1 MPPTSWNPWSFFLM
15 LDYFSRIYFV
25 GVLFVAIWSY
35 VLILQ
40 IMVGARSL
48 RVRSDNFDD
57 SAYSK
62 LERMNR
68 NLHSIFS
75 LCVTFTSGCCVNQI
89 FGVWFVY
96 MARFTDANPFFAF
109 RQAWIVMQILLCVL
123 VSLDASRRYASAT
136 LERHRPER

>member
-1 MPPTSWNPWSFFLM
+1 MHTTSWNPWSFFLT

-25 GVLFVAIWSY
+25 GVLLVAIWSY
-35 VLILQ
+35 VFILQ

-75 LCVTFTSGCCVNQI
+75 LCLTFTRRCCVNQV
-89 FGVWFVY
+89 FGICLRY
-96 MARFTDANPFFAF
+96 LAY
-109 RQAWIVMQILLCVL
+109 RQN
-123 VSLDASRRYASAT
+123 
-136 LERHRPER
+136 